1 LRELKRVR
9 LGNVLF
15 GMRLERLPHSVVFRA
30 LVSHVADT
38 VGVLNR
44 FKNTD
49 KMCFFMDLDD
59 RAESPSLMECL
70 QMLSDDGFSYIMFET
85 SKKHRNIICPDLISK
100 DELDYHMKKY
110 LRYMDYRFNY
120 VYFRDGCNAIRI
132 TPKLVDG
139 KMLRQI
145 RIIETHV
152 KTWPQTK
159 MHRGLVELVSDVFGK
174 EHMLTFFNSGRL
186 DDSTKDDLIERRYE
200 TINW

>member
-1 LRELKRVR
+1 MRELKRLR

-49 KMCFFMDLDD
+49 KMCLFMDLDD
-59 RAESPSLMECL
+59 RAESPL

-85 SKKHRNIICPDLISK
+85 SKKHRNVICPDLISK
-100 DELDYHMKKY
+100 EELDYHMKKY

-145 RIIETHV
+145 RIIATSV
-152 KTWPQTK
+152 NFRSPTK
-159 MHRGLVELVSDVFGK
+159 MHRGLVKLVSDVFGDDYMK
-174 EHMLTFFNSGRL
+174 PFFNSRL

>member
-9 LGNVLF
+9 VGNVLF

-38 VGVLNR
+38 IGILNR
-44 FKNTD
+44 FRNTD

-59 RAESPSLMECL
+59 RAESPL

-100 DELDYHMKKY
+100 EELDYHMKKY

-120 VYFRDGCNAIRI
+120 IYFRDGCNAIRI

>member
-1 LRELKRVR
+1 VRV
-9 LGNVLF
+9 GNVLF

-38 VGVLNR
+38 IGILNR

-59 RAESPSLMECL
+59 RAESPL

-85 SKKHRNIICPDLISK
+85 SKKHRNIISPDLISK

-145 RIIETHV
+145 RIIATSV
-152 KTWPQTK
+152 NFRSPAK
-159 MHRGLVELVSDVFGK
+159 MHRGLVELVSDVFGDDYMK
-174 EHMLTFFNSGRL
+174 PFFNSRL

>member
-1 LRELKRVR
+1 MRELKRVR

-49 KMCFFMDLDD
+49 KMCLFMDLDD
-59 RAESPSLMECL
+59 RAESPL
-70 QMLSDDGFSYIMFET
+70 QMLSDDGFSYIVFET
-85 SKKHRNIICPDLISK
+85 SANHRNVICPDLISK
-100 DELDYHMKKY
+100 EELDYRMKKY

-145 RIIETHV
+145 KIIATSV
-152 KTWPQTK
+152 NFRSPMK
-159 MHRGLVELVSDVFGK
+159 MHRGLVELVSDVFGDDYMK
-174 EHMLTFFNSGRL
+174 PFFNSRL